1 MIMNDMINYLLIKPR
16 DKLQSKVRC
25 RRDRPGRLEST
36 LDFAFEIHNIFG
48 LALKTM
54 VKVTLDNK
62 PKAIPVSYTHLTL
75 PTKA

>member
-16 DKLQSKVRC
+16 DKLQSKVGC
-25 RRDRPGRLEST
+25 RDRPGRLEST

-54 VKVTLDNK
+54 VEVTLDNE
-62 PKAIPVSYTHLTL
+62 PKAIPI
-75 PTKA
+75 